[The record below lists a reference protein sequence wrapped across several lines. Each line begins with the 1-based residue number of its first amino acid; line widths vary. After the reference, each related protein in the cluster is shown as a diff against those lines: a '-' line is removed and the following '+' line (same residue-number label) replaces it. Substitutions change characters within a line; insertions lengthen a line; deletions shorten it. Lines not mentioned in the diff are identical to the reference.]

1 LEGNRTWE
9 VMRKPWRLE
18 DIFWDVGN
26 LFGGSRCSFLEN
38 GGSTLSHLNHLTSWL
53 NLMVSVYD
61 MDITILDSGC
71 RCVVP
76 CDTGI
81 QETAKIKTH
90 QIAELQ
96 TSCKASDILK
106 ERWQMWLSATFI
118 RNDQWS
124 TIIDIIVV
132 NKPFSLNQP
141 SWR

>member
-1 LEGNRTWE
+1 
-9 VMRKPWRLE
+9 
-18 DIFWDVGN
+18 
-26 LFGGSRCSFLEN
+26 
-38 GGSTLSHLNHLTSWL
+38 
-53 NLMVSVYD
+53 MVSVYD
-61 MDITILDSGC
+61 MDIAILDSGC

-124 TIIDIIVV
+124 TIIDISCQQTIFI
-132 NKPFSLNQP
+132 KPAKLEIKPDGKHSV
-141 SWR
+141 